1 MKILI
6 TGGAG
11 FIASHLTDLLLQEG
25 HFVICVDNLIT
36 GSLHNIKHH
45 EGNKSFKFIEHDI
58 SSHLDYKDKLDFVLH
73 LASPA
78 SPVDYMELPIETLE
92 VGSLGTFNALELAKE
107 KGAKFLFA
115 STSEIYGDPLVS
127 PQKEEYFGNV
137 NSIGP
142 RSVYDEAKR
151 FAEATTMAYRRHY
164 GLDTRIIRIFNTYGP
179 RMRKNDGRVVP
190 NFINQALN
198 GNPFTIYGDGRQTR
212 SFCYV
217 SDLVDGIYRAMKS
230 DIHTPINLGNP
241 NEFTMIELA
250 EVVSRIV
257 AIPLEMISKPLPE
270 DDPKQR
276 RPDISK
282 AKKEL
287 GWEPVVQLEEGI
299 LKTVKWFKDNGK

>member
-1 MKILI
+1 M
-6 TGGAG
+6 
-11 FIASHLTDLLLQEG
+11 
-25 HFVICVDNLIT
+25 
-36 GSLHNIKHH
+36 
-45 EGNKSFKFIEHDI
+45 
-58 SSHLDYKDKLDFVLH
+58 
-73 LASPA
+73 ASPA

-92 VGSLGTFNALELAKE
+92 VGALGTFNALELAKE
-107 KGAKFLFA
+107 KGAKYLFA

-127 PQKEEYFGNV
+127 PQKEEYWGNV

-151 FAEATTMAYRRHY
+151 FAEATTMAYLRHY
-164 GLDTRIIRIFNTYGP
+164 SLDTRIIRIFNTYGP

-198 GNPFTIYGDGRQTR
+198 NKPFTIYGDGKQTR

-217 SDLVDGIYRAMKS
+217 SDLVSGIYKVMQS

-250 EVVSRIV
+250 QVVSKI
-257 AIPLEMISKPLPE
+257 IGGSLKTINEPLPQ

-287 GWEPVVQLEEGI
+287 KWEPVVQLEEG
-299 LKTVKWFKDNGK
+299 LKKTIEWFKNGR

>member
-11 FIASHLTDLLLQEG
+11 FIASHLIDLLLQED
-25 HFVICVDNLIT
+25 HEVVCIDNLIT

-45 EGNKSFKFIEHDI
+45 EGNKNLKFIEHDI
-58 SSHLDYKDKLDFVLH
+58 STHLDYKDRIDFVLH
-73 LASPA
+73 MASPA

-92 VGSLGTFNALELAKE
+92 VGALGTFNALELAKE
-107 KGAKFLFA
+107 KGAKYLFA

-127 PQKEEYFGNV
+127 PQKEEYWGNV

-151 FAEATTMAYRRHY
+151 FAEATTMAYLRHY
-164 GLDTRIIRIFNTYGP
+164 SLDTRIIRIFNTYGP

-198 GNPFTIYGDGRQTR
+198 NKPFTIYGDGKQTR

-217 SDLVDGIYRAMKS
+217 SDLVSGIYKVMQS

-250 EVVSRIV
+250 QVVSKI
-257 AIPLEMISKPLPE
+257 IGGSLKTINEPLPQ

-287 GWEPVVQLEEGI
+287 KWEPVVQLEEG
-299 LKTVKWFKDNGK
+299 LKKTIEWFKNGR